1 VDEIPV
7 PDSPSIGRSSIG
19 IGSLSFYASGKTGR
33 DARRPPIPN
42 LLGVSSV
49 RLGPMPRR
57 GLWAY
62 SGISPLLLSCS
73 CGRQTII
80 ECKAHSS
87 RMEVVHE
94 RQYVELREVGRDP

>member
-1 VDEIPV
+1 MDEIPV
-7 PDSPSIGRSSIG
+7 PDSPSIGRSSIR
-19 IGSLSFYASGKTGR
+19 IGSLSFYTSGKTGR

-62 SGISPLLLSCS
+62 SGISPQLYMYTAPCVVISQCHVDPDVK
-73 CGRQTII
+73 T
-80 ECKAHSS
+80 S
-87 RMEVVHE
+87 RCTGS
-94 RQYVELREVGRDP
+94 VGI